1 MITAYTKEQIQLA
14 SKINYLNN
22 RDLLREIHKSKSSY
36 CSFLDEDYANYD
48 MILPSVEKINRN
60 TIAEAR
66 RNRSDRLAR
75 IEWER
80 EVKLNPKV
88 KLDSFK
94 VDPKK
99 IPNTDLV
106 FRIMTFDHIPL
117 APGRKKTPKSK
128 SDHHAKVNFP
138 PFQHFKINENNEP
151 YCVGKSHW
159 VGGLEN
165 GHFSKDD
172 GKMTNELA
180 KMFIKLCERYGTR
193 GNWRGYCVDTQ
204 TEALTQR
211 GWLSGDQI
219 SENDTI
225 LSFNSKQLAW
235 SSIKSIYRGNF
246 DGLMHKLDSRSIDA
260 LITPGHKLVTGRGLV
275 KVEHLLES
283 DKVIVMGDEVPGPE
297 VETYNDAFV
306 ELAGWIV
313 TEGCYEFNANGL
325 KRITVYQ
332 NEGPNASRIR
342 ATLSQLQYTYTESL
356 RDENICFSISR
367 KDSRE
372 ISEVMPTKN
381 FTPEFLLS
389 LTSTQRDLLI
399 NTMVDG
405 DGWVTAN
412 KYKRFVQKDK
422 ARVDMFQML
431 CSLAGVKTNAHLVE
445 DHISFGKETSYY
457 QVNLFTKRG
466 NTTNGSVIDMHGGK
480 SNGKNAIGQ
489 GKEKHPNMPTTP
501 YKGEVWCPETEY
513 GSFLARRN
521 GKVYLTGNTYN
532 DEMRSQALLQLSQ
545 VGLQFDESKSSNPFA
560 YYTATITNSFTRI
573 LNLEKRNQSMRDNI
587 LEMNNMTPSYTRQ
600 AEWGMGGGRGPDD

>member
-1 MITAYTKEQIQLA
+1 MA
-14 SKINYLNN
+14 KINYLNN

-193 GNWRGYCVDTQ
+193 GNWRGY
-204 TEALTQR
+204 
-211 GWLSGDQI
+211 
-219 SENDTI
+219 
-225 LSFNSKQLAW
+225 
-235 SSIKSIYRGNF
+235 
-246 DGLMHKLDSRSIDA
+246 
-260 LITPGHKLVTGRGLV
+260 
-275 KVEHLLES
+275 
-283 DKVIVMGDEVPGPE
+283 
-297 VETYNDAFV
+297 
-306 ELAGWIV
+306 
-313 TEGCYEFNANGL
+313 
-325 KRITVYQ
+325 
-332 NEGPNASRIR
+332 
-342 ATLSQLQYTYTESL
+342 
-356 RDENICFSISR
+356 
-367 KDSRE
+367 
-372 ISEVMPTKN
+372 
-381 FTPEFLLS
+381 
-389 LTSTQRDLLI
+389 
-399 NTMVDG
+399 
-405 DGWVTAN
+405 
-412 KYKRFVQKDK
+412 
-422 ARVDMFQML
+422 
-431 CSLAGVKTNAHLVE
+431 
-445 DHISFGKETSYY
+445 
-457 QVNLFTKRG
+457 
-466 NTTNGSVIDMHGGK
+466 
-480 SNGKNAIGQ
+480 
-489 GKEKHPNMPTTP
+489 
-501 YKGEVWCPETEY
+501 
-513 GSFLARRN
+513 
-521 GKVYLTGNTYN
+521 TYN